1 MNWIETIIV
10 AIVEGLTEFL
20 PVSSTGHMIITQN
33 LLGVPQGDPF
43 VHAFT
48 FIIQFGAILSVVC
61 LYWKRFFQ
69 FDHTPAPEGSNEIY
83 TAGKRLY
90 RDPDNKM
97 VAGVLSGFAAYTK
110 TDPLLWRLGMVILT
124 FLFGSGLLIYLVL
137 AITMPTIGRP
147 SWLRR
152 MRHKYYFYWLLF
164 VGVLPAVVIG
174 LLAKKS
180 GLLDW
185 LLDSVEVVAV
195 MLVVGGIFM
204 LYCDKLFNKGSDEN
218 RVNEPRAFKIGLFQC
233 ISVIPGVSRS
243 MATIVGGMTQG
254 LTRKRAAEFSFF
266 LAVPTM
272 AGATLLDLL
281 DLLKGDTSWATTHNI
296 TMLILG
302 CVVAFIV
309 ALLAMKWFVNFLTKY
324 GFKAFGYYRIVVG
337 TIIIVLL
344 LTGHSLVMVD

>member
-1 MNWIETIIV
+1 MDWIETVII

-20 PVSSTGHMIITQN
+20 PVSSTGHMIIAQN
-33 LLGVPQGDPF
+33 LLGIEQGDPF

-69 FDHTPAPEGSNEIY
+69 LDHTPAPEGSSWF
-83 TAGKRLY
+83 GRL
-90 RDPDNKM
+90 K
-97 VAGVLSGFAAYTK
+97 
-110 TDPLLWRLGMVILT
+110 
-124 FLFGSGLLIYLVL
+124 
-137 AITMPTIGRP
+137 
-147 SWLRR
+147 
-152 MRHKYYFYWLLF
+152 HKFWFYWLLF

-174 LLAKKS
+174 LVAKKS
-180 GLLDW
+180 GMLDW

-195 MLVVGGIFM
+195 MLVVGGVFM
-204 LYCDKLFNKGSDEN
+204 LFCDRLFNKGSDANKLTE
-218 RVNEPRAFKIGLFQC
+218 RRAFMIGLYQC

-281 DLLKGDTSWATTHNI
+281 KDDAVWATSHNL
-296 TMLILG
+296 TMLGLG
-302 CVVAFIV
+302 CVVAFVV
-309 ALLAMKWFVNFLTKY
+309 ALLAMKWFVGFLTKY
-324 GFKAFGYYRIVVG
+324 GFKAFGYYRIAVG

-344 LTGHSLVMVD
+344 LTGHSLAMVD

>member
-1 MNWIETIIV
+1 MTWLETIII

-33 LLGVPQGDPF
+33 LLGIKQGDPF

-61 LYWKRFFQ
+61 LYWKQFFQ
-69 FDHTPAPEGSNEIY
+69 LNHTPAPKGS
-83 TAGKRLY
+83 T
-90 RDPDNKM
+90 
-97 VAGVLSGFAAYTK
+97 
-110 TDPLLWRLGMVILT
+110 PLQK
-124 FLFGSGLLIYLVL
+124 LI
-137 AITMPTIGRP
+137 
-147 SWLRR
+147 
-152 MRHKYYFYWLLF
+152 HKFRFYWLLF
-164 VGVLPAVVIG
+164 IGVLPAVIIG

-180 GLLDW
+180 GVLDW

-195 MLVVGGIFM
+195 MLVLGGVFM
-204 LYCDKLFNKGSDEN
+204 LFCDRLFNKVDSDDIDEKK
-218 RVNEPRAFKIGLFQC
+218 AFKIGLFQC

-243 MATIVGGMTQG
+243 MATIVGGMAQK
-254 LTRKRAAEFSFF
+254 LSRKKAAEFSFF

-281 DLLKGDTSWATTHNI
+281 DLFKEDTSWASTHNV

-309 ALLAMKWFVNFLTKY
+309 ALLAMKWFVAFLTKY
-324 GFKAFGYYRIVVG
+324 GFKAFGIYRIIVG
-337 TIIIVLL
+337 GIIIILL